1 MAKFKD
7 CLGREWSL
15 RITTRLL
22 RPLREAGFDVG
33 ACAKGAEG
41 YLPLADPE
49 TLGRVLWVFCEQD
62 AKGRDIDEDGFAGG
76 FDGPTIHAATTALMG
91 AVADFT
97 QTPTVAAAM
106 KKKLPG
112 AIAARE
118 AEIVRRIEQSG
129 PTGSIAS
136 AGKPADS
143 PASTPAT

>member
-22 RPLREAGFDVG
+22 KPLREAGFDVG

-49 TLGRVLWVFCEQD
+49 TLGAALWVLCETD
-62 AKGRDIDEDGFAGG
+62 ARAKQIAEDDFAGG
-76 FDGPTIHAATTALMG
+76 FDGPTIFAATTALMG
-91 AVADFT
+91 AVADFS

-112 AIAARE
+112 AIAAKE
-118 AEIVRRIEQSG
+118 AEIVRRIETHD
-129 PTGSIAS
+129 PIGSNDS